1 MNSEN
6 ITQCEQVAT
15 RLADIFKEKRIKLSL
30 SKSELSQRTGI
41 SRSAILRI
49 ETGQR
54 QPTVVTML
62 RLTKAMEIDLWKLIK
77 EAEKDK

>member
-30 SKSELSQRTGI
+30 SKSELSQRSGI